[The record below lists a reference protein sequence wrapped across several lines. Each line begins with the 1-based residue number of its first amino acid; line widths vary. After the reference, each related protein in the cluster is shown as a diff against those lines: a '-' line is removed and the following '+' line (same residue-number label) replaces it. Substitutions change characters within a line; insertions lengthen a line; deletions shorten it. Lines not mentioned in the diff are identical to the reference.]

1 MQDSEVSL
9 SVGGYMKRILIAFAF
24 IFVVGPSLGA
34 GPLFVHHGRGNAY
47 DTEQELEIR
56 GVVTEVSWRNPHIT
70 IFLESTDGETWAIE
84 HSNISQLA
92 RLGYGRNS
100 LRVGT
105 EVTARFNPGT
115 DGNKIGLCQGF
126 VLPDGTEIF
135 LRSRLPQG
143 ERRGA
148 AGLRPGEVID

>member
-1 MQDSEVSL
+1 
-9 SVGGYMKRILIAFAF
+9 MKRILIACAF
-24 IFVVGPSLGA
+24 VFVVGVCLGSE
-34 GPLFVHHGRGNAY
+34 PLSAHHGRGNAY
-47 DTEQELEIR
+47 DTTQEVEIR
-56 GVVTEVSWRNPHIT
+56 GTVSEVSWRNPHIT
-70 IFLESTDGETWAIE
+70 VYLDSTDEDGNPETWAIE

-100 LRVGT
+100 LPVGA

-115 DGNKIGLCQGF
+115 GGKKIGLCQGF
-126 VLPDGTEIF
+126 ILPDGTEIF

>member
-1 MQDSEVSL
+1 
-9 SVGGYMKRILIAFAF
+9 MKRILIAFA
-24 IFVVGPSLGA
+24 VVCVVVLSLGA
-34 GPLFVHHGRGNAY
+34 GSLFAHHGRGNAY
-47 DTEQELEIR
+47 DTTQELEIR

-115 DGNKIGLCQGF
+115 GGNKIGLCQGF
-126 VLPDGTEIF
+126 ILPDGTEIF
-135 LRSRLPQG
+135 LRSRLPDAQA
-143 ERRGA
+143 RGA
-148 AGLRPGEVID
+148 RGLRPGEVID

>member
-1 MQDSEVSL
+1 
-9 SVGGYMKRILIAFAF
+9 MKRILIVFAF
-24 IFVVGPSLGA
+24 VFVVGLSLAA
-34 GPLFVHHGRGNAY
+34 GSLFAHHGRGNAY
-47 DTEQELEIR
+47 DTSQEIEVMGI
-56 GVVTEVSWRNPHIT
+56 VSEVSWRNPHIT
-70 IFLESTDGETWAIE
+70 IYLDVSDANGNVETWLIE

-115 DGNKIGLCQGF
+115 EGRKIGLCQGF

-135 LRSRLPQG
+135 LRSRLPQ
-143 ERRGA
+143 EIRRGA

>member
-1 MQDSEVSL
+1 
-9 SVGGYMKRILIAFAF
+9 MKRIFIAFAF
-24 IFVVGPSLGA
+24 VLVVGLSVGA
-34 GPLFVHHGRGNAY
+34 GPLLAHHGRGNAY
-47 DTEQELEIR
+47 DTTRELEIQ
-56 GVVTEVSWRNPHIT
+56 GVVSEVSWRNPHIT
-70 IFLESTDGETWAIE
+70 IFLDATDADGNAVTWAIE

-115 DGNKIGLCQGF
+115 GGNKIGLCQGF

-135 LRSRLPQG
+135 LRSRLPDSQA
-143 ERRGA
+143 RGA
-148 AGLRPGEVID
+148 RGLRPGEVID

>member
-1 MQDSEVSL
+1 
-9 SVGGYMKRILIAFAF
+9 MKRILIAFAVV
-24 IFVVGPSLGA
+24 FVVGLSFAA
-34 GPLFVHHGRGNAY
+34 GPLFAHHGRGNAY
-47 DTEQELEIR
+47 DTTQEVEVR
-56 GVVTEVSWRNPHIT
+56 GVISEVSWRNPHIT
-70 IFLESTDGETWAIE
+70 IFLDATDADGNAETWVIE

-100 LRVGT
+100 LPVGA

-115 DGNKIGLCQGF
+115 GGKKIGLCQGF